1 MKARRLAALA
11 LVLGLSASA
20 AGAGPE
26 FSFSLSGGS
35 FSPGGKDYR
44 RMYGSSFI
52 FAAEAWWAFKRGC
65 GVSVGLTGLRDEGRA
80 EVLIGVG
87 EDYPLR
93 FERLSVPVMFVA
105 APKIG
110 RFVLRLGAGPV
121 YHSYRE
127 KWLTADIDF
136 EGRKIGTRLAAALV
150 FPVFG
155 RLSVVGS
162 VVTDSISAEKDSPP
176 GNSVELGG
184 LQILAGV
191 SWRVF

>member
-1 MKARRLAALA
+1 MAALA
-11 LVLGLSASA
+11 LLFGLSASA
-20 AGAGPE
+20 AGAGRE

-35 FSPGGKDYR
+35 FSPGSKDYQR
-44 RMYGSSFI
+44 IYGSSFI
-52 FAAEAWWAFKRGC
+52 LSAEAVWAIRRGC

-80 EVLIGVG
+80 EVLIGGG

-93 FERLSVPVMFVA
+93 FERLSIPVMFVV

-110 RFVLRLGAGPV
+110 RLVLRLGAGLA

-136 EGRKIGTRLAAALV
+136 EGHKIGTRLAAALV

-162 VVTDSISAEKDSPP
+162 VVTDFISVEKESPP
-176 GNSVELGG
+176 GNKVDLGG
-184 LQILAGV
+184 LQILAGF
-191 SWRVF
+191 SLRVK